1 MIDFQGRVN
10 KICWKSSVGYGKKR
24 RKSQVLLKLFGLKTE
39 RIEVP
44 FIEMG
49 KVVGELF
56 AEGW

>member
-10 KICWKSSVGYGKKR
+10 KTCWKSSVGYGEKR
-24 RKSQVLLKLFGLKTE
+24 RTKSSIKLFGLKTE
-39 RIEVP
+39 KIEVP

-49 KVVGELF
+49 NVVGELF